1 MDPLSIAALG
11 IIVMATAY
19 AILRKAPL
27 SLAYAIAAILVF
39 VIEVATVPSGLG
51 LALLGASRTV
61 GELGLAYGPG
71 VLPDPWTWASF
82 QFVHGGIDHLFLNLL
97 AFLFIA
103 PVLEERIG
111 PVRWALLF
119 YLGGAAGALLFL
131 LLEAGPAILI
141 GASAGLLALFAA
153 YGRLYPRERVHLFLP
168 LPGVPGLPVLTVVI
182 GFLVLQLLLSLR
194 GPSGVAWSA
203 HVGGMLFGFATA
215 PVLMRLPLSRGR
227 PRGRVEPGS
236 LRGLATTPEL
246 RTILEEIERADVAE
260 VREAW
265 VARFLERARC
275 PTCGG
280 PLRLRGRTIAS
291 PCGWK
296 ARTG

>member
-1 MDPLSIAALG
+1 MDLLSIAALG
-11 IIVMATAY
+11 IIAGSTAY
-19 AILRKAPL
+19 AFLRKAPL
-27 SLAYAIAAILVF
+27 SLAYAIAAIVIF
-39 VIEVATVPSGLG
+39 VLEVATVPFGLG
-51 LALLGASRTV
+51 LSFLGASRAL
-61 GELGLAYGPG
+61 GDLGLAYGPG
-71 VLPDPWTWASF
+71 ILPDPWTWASF

-119 YLGGAAGALLFL
+119 FLGGAAGALLFV
-131 LLEAGPAILI
+131 LLEPGPALLV

-168 LPGVPGLPVLTVVI
+168 LPGMPGLPVLTVVI
-182 GFLVLQLLLSLR
+182 GFLALQLLLSLR

-215 PVLMRLPLSRGR
+215 PVLMRLPLPRGR
-227 PRGRVEPGS
+227 SRKRVEPGS

-246 RTILEEIERADVAE
+246 RTILEEIEHADVAE

-265 VARFLERARC
+265 VARFLERAIC

-280 PLRLRGRTIAS
+280 PLRLRGRTLAS
-291 PCGWK
+291 GCGWK
-296 ARTG
+296 ARLG